1 MKKFL
6 YPAIVALLAAPAFA
20 QAPLQLD
27 IRDGVVNLDA
37 TGVPARQILAEWAR
51 IGGTKVIGS
60 EKISGAP
67 LTLKLENVPE
77 RQALDIILRNV
88 AGYMAAPRLA
98 SAEGGASAYDRI
110 VILPTSS
117 APAPPANANANTR
130 RPGLGPR
137 RVPPR
142 PPGMVD
148 PNDDPD
154 DPVVTDDPV
163 DNADDAVFQQQPPVF
178 SFPQP
183 QQGGDANGVFVPV
196 QQGSFGVPQ
205 PGSFGVPQPG
215 GFGAAQQVFGVP
227 VQPDAQP
234 QITLQPG
241 ANGQPTIYNFVPQGT
256 QQQQQQQ
263 PNQGGFTVFGAP
275 APGMVQQPAT
285 PTPGQQQ
292 PIVVPPKP
300 PGGR

>member
-6 YPAIVALLAAPAFA
+6 YPAIVALLAAPAYA

-60 EKISGAP
+60 EKIPGTP

-77 RQALDIILRNV
+77 REALDIILRNV

-98 SAEGGASAYDRI
+98 SAEAGASTYDRI

-117 APAPPANANANTR
+117 APAPPANANANANAR
-130 RPGLGPR
+130 RPAFGVQR
-137 RVPPR
+137 RAPR
-142 PPGMVD
+142 PPDMVD
-148 PNDDPD
+148 PDDDPAMNDDP
-154 DPVVTDDPV
+154 VENT
-163 DNADDAVFQQQPPVF
+163 DDAVFQQPPVF

-183 QQGGDANGVFVPV
+183 SG
-196 QQGSFGVPQ
+196 GSFGVPQ
-205 PGSFGVPQPG
+205 PANAPTG
-215 GFGAAQQVFGVP
+215 QQIFGVP
-227 VQPDAQP
+227 VQPGDQP
-234 QITLQPG
+234 QIMLQPG

-256 QQQQQQQ
+256 PPQQ
-263 PNQGGFTVFGAP
+263 PAQGGFTVFGAP
-275 APGMVQQPAT
+275 APGMVQQP
-285 PTPGQQQ
+285 PQQPGQQQ
-292 PIVVPPKP
+292 PIVIPPKP
-300 PGGR
+300 PGGK